1 MPRQTFILTQDIAS
15 GQLDDAH
22 PKAGT
27 NLQKLVDKKV
37 IDTLI
42 VSNVSTSGISTRL
55 DLALLDQPLAVGP
68 TDIGILTSKQHA
80 LFINGTD
87 NGVQDPYGEEV
98 RGNITS
104 QASVLDPVGMTIGM
118 ATGVAATPALF
129 AVGDLVRIQGQ
140 SLTGTFFAEISNI
153 AGPVLTF
160 VDVGTAN
167 PRIFIEAGT
176 GTYFM
181 ERVRRW
187 TMTWVDSLGAVFSL
201 PVNIYAIGVVRRS
214 YLADIGEDVGWV
226 VLPVESESP
235 HVPGGG
241 GGGLFDKV
249 YQATMVT
256 ANATPTT
263 IILKPLN
270 DGDVCIFQGAAVAH
284 RADGTIRASYM
295 RTARAHRQG
304 GGAVLGIVQADYTD
318 GVGLDL
324 LFAVSGNDVLL
335 QVQGELAQNY
345 AWAAKLGVLSLPP
358 IGNPTAT
365 SIASFQQ
372 DSFVALAAQT
382 AFTLTTSFYPNG
394 LSILI
399 VNGVVYA
406 QGADYVISG
415 TALTWLNTPFTF
427 IGGESVVVKYQIT

>member
-42 VSNVSTSGISTRL
+42 VTNLTASGISTRMDLPLL
-55 DLALLDQPLAVGP
+55 DLPLAVGP
-68 TDIGILTSKQHA
+68 TDIGVLTSKQHA
-80 LFINGTD
+80 LFQNGTD
-87 NGVQDPYGEEV
+87 NGVEDNYGEEV
-98 RGNITS
+98 RGNLS
-104 QASVLDPVGMTIGM
+104 SVASVLDPVGMTIGL

-129 AVGDLVRIQGQ
+129 AIGDFVRIQGQ
-140 SLTGTFFAEISNI
+140 GLTGTFFAEISNI
-153 AGPVLTF
+153 VGPVLTF
-160 VDVGTAN
+160 VDPGTAN
-167 PRIFIEAGT
+167 PRIFIEAAS

-187 TMTWVDSLGAVFSL
+187 LMTWVDSLGAAFSL
-201 PVNIYAIGVVRRS
+201 VSNLYTVGVIRRS

-226 VLPVESESP
+226 VLPVEAESP

-249 YQATMVT
+249 YQATLVT

-270 DGDVCIFQGAAVAH
+270 DGDVCIFEAAAVAH
-284 RADGTIRASYM
+284 RADGTVRASYL
-295 RTARAHRQG
+295 RTVRAHRQG
-304 GGAVLGIVQADYTD
+304 GGAVLGTVQSDYTD

-324 LFAVSGNDVLL
+324 LFAVSGNNVLL

-345 AWAAKLGVLSLPP
+345 AWAAKLGVISLPP

-365 SIASFQQ
+365 SVAEFQQ
-372 DSFVALAAQT
+372 DSFTAIPAQVL
-382 AFTLTTSFYPNG
+382 FTLTTSFYPNG
-394 LSILI
+394 LSIII
-399 VNGVVYA
+399 VNGLVYT
-406 QGADYVISG
+406 QGADYTISG
-415 TALTWLNTPFTF
+415 TTLTWLNTPFTF
-427 IGGESVVVKYQIT
+427 VGGESVVVKYQIS

>member
-42 VSNVSTSGISTRL
+42 VTNVSASGISTRMDLPLL
-55 DLALLDQPLAVGP
+55 DLPLAVGP
-68 TDIGILTSKQHA
+68 TAIGLLTSKQHA
-80 LFINGTD
+80 LFQNGSD
-87 NGVQDPYGEEV
+87 NGVEDNYGEEV
-98 RGNITS
+98 RGNLS
-104 QASVLDPVGMTIGM
+104 SVASALDPVTMTIGL
-118 ATGVAATPALF
+118 ATGVAATPAIF
-129 AVGDLVRIQGQ
+129 AIGDLVRIQGQ
-140 SLTGTFFAEISNI
+140 GLTGTFFAEVSNI
-153 AGPVLTF
+153 VGPILTF
-160 VDVGTAN
+160 VDPGTAN
-167 PRIFIEAGT
+167 PRIFIEAAS

-187 TMTWVDSLGAVFSL
+187 LMTWVDSLGAAFSL
-201 PVNIYAIGVVRRS
+201 VSNLYTVGVIRRS

-226 VLPVESESP
+226 VLPVEAESP

-256 ANATPTT
+256 SNATPTT
-263 IILKPLN
+263 IILKPIN
-270 DGDVCIFQGAAVAH
+270 DGDVCIFEAAAVAH
-284 RADGTIRASYM
+284 RADGTVRASYL
-295 RTARAHRQG
+295 RTVRAHRQG
-304 GGAVLGIVQADYTD
+304 GGAVLGTVQSDYTD

-324 LFAVSGNDVLL
+324 LFAVSGNNVLL

-345 AWAAKLGVLSLPP
+345 AWAAKLGVISLPP

-365 SIASFQQ
+365 SVAEFQQ
-372 DSFVALAAQT
+372 DSFTAIPAQVL
-382 AFTLTTSFYPNG
+382 FTLTTAFYPNG
-394 LSILI
+394 LSIII
-399 VNGVVYA
+399 VNGLVYT
-406 QGADYVISG
+406 QGADYTISG
-415 TALTWLNTPFTF
+415 TTLTWLNTPFTF
-427 IGGESVVVKYQIT
+427 IGGESVVVKYQIS